1 MTRKTKLLEKYVQ
14 IIESEQFPFVQL
26 KRNYYL
32 SKQNMQIHINTH
44 THASV
49 RKHNRKFDK

>member
-1 MTRKTKLLEKYVQ
+1 MTRKTKLIEKYVQ

-32 SKQNMQIHINTH
+32 SKQNMQIYT
-44 THASV
+44 
-49 RKHNRKFDK
+49 

>member
-1 MTRKTKLLEKYVQ
+1 MTINNKEKMIQKYAQ

-32 SKQNMQIHINTH
+32 SKQNMQIYT
-44 THASV
+44 
-49 RKHNRKFDK
+49 